1 MALQPPV
8 LSAFDPLLE
17 GEGSIDPLGL
27 QAIYERLADRVLP
40 AVTVRM
46 RRPRFLTAMAVGAR
60 VCGGFNRDQMA
71 ADGVTPPWL
80 VFEWFVVEA
89 IVRQRDLRQRDFLT
103 DVQGTP
109 GVTKVATALRDHGQ
123 LNARSYLKTPKVFGF
138 SGVYK
143 RLAVTAQVLTDDMD
157 LDDAGHELVKAWE
170 EDQGLEGFSSGHEGG
185 GANLRERM
193 RRAVVQ
199 GMEVGHTTNQSA
211 DFWEA
216 LATRLKPGR
225 PGRRERAALFD
236 IIRAGNRK
244 GSTTQEIVDALM
256 SRGKVVSRLNE
267 QKFIHDAIRRAG
279 PDLRLVLEAVDA
291 YESLCRPISDA
302 FEGVLHISSAT
313 HRGSIGPADFVA
325 RKGSRSLVE
334 KALKGVDRVVTC
346 QQLIDWESADIHPLI
361 EAFRGVKTPEDLFD
375 AVVER
380 HEAAQKAKPP
390 NGKRAWIERTGADK
404 VMVRAAYTRDG
415 VGAEQPAYVH
425 EYRTPSL
432 SGFLRDVGKLP

>member
-1 MALQPPV
+1 MPLQPPV
-8 LSAFDPLLE
+8 LSEFDPLLE
-17 GEGSIDPLGL
+17 AEGSIDPLGL

-60 VCGGFNRDQMA
+60 VCDGFDREQLA

-80 VFEWFVVEA
+80 VFEWLVVEA
-89 IVRQRDLRQRDFLT
+89 IVRRRDLLT

-109 GVTKVATALRDHGQ
+109 GVSKVANALRDFGH
-123 LNARSYLKTPKVFGF
+123 LNAGSYLKTPKVFGF

-143 RLAVTAQVLTDDMD
+143 RLAVAAQVLTDDLD

-170 EDQGLEGFSSGHEGG
+170 EDQHLEGFSSGRDGE
-185 GANLRERM
+185 GANLRARM

-199 GMEVGHTTNQSA
+199 GMDVGHTTSQST
-211 DFWEA
+211 DFWET
-216 LATRLKPGR
+216 LAARLEPGR
-225 PGRRERAALFD
+225 PGRRERAVLFD

-244 GSTTQEIVDALM
+244 GSATQEIVDALM
-256 SRGKVVSRLNE
+256 SRGKVVSRLDE
-267 QKFIHDAIRRAG
+267 QTFIRDAMRHVG
-279 PDLRLVLEAVDA
+279 PDLRAALEAVDA

-302 FEGVLHISSAT
+302 FERVLQISTAA
-313 HRGSIGPADFVA
+313 HRGSIGPDDFVA
-325 RKGSRSLVE
+325 SKGARPLFE
-334 KALKGVDRVVTC
+334 KAIKGIDRVVTC
-346 QQLIDWESADIHPLI
+346 QQLVDWESADIQPLI
-361 EAFRGVKTPEDLFD
+361 DALRGIKTPEDLFA

-390 NGKRAWIERTGADK
+390 NGKRPWIERTGPDK
-404 VMVRAAYTRDG
+404 VIVRAAYARG
-415 VGAEQPAYVH
+415 SVEGELSAYVH

-432 SGFLRDVGKLP
+432 SGFLRDVGKLS